1 MNDTTEKRNGAAEP
15 LAVSNFKESV
25 KLDRTDEALS
35 LNTPRRDD
43 VPEMPSLTN
52 LEVPVGDI
60 EDAPINTGDLQTIKD
75 CKSLTVDGQELDL
88 RYLRLLSQS
97 FPSIAAASTEIINL
111 EAILNLPKGTEHF
124 LTDIHGEDEA
134 FRHEIGRAHV

>member
-43 VPEMPSLTN
+43 VPEMPSLAN

-97 FPSIAAASTEIINL
+97 FPSIAAAC
-111 EAILNLPKGTEHF
+111 ADGQ
-124 LTDIHGEDEA
+124 
-134 FRHEIGRAHV
+134 

>member
-43 VPEMPSLTN
+43 VPEMP
-52 LEVPVGDI
+52 
-60 EDAPINTGDLQTIKD
+60 
-75 CKSLTVDGQELDL
+75 
-88 RYLRLLSQS
+88 R
-97 FPSIAAASTEIINL
+97 
-111 EAILNLPKGTEHF
+111 
-124 LTDIHGEDEA
+124 
-134 FRHEIGRAHV
+134 